1 MQDEEKK
8 YRALSIFTIEQKY
21 VFLLTFREASKYFII
36 SYVHTLSDGVV

>member
-21 VFLLTFREASKYFII
+21 AILIFLLTYFPR
-36 SYVHTLSDGVV
+36 S